1 MKQVTFLHFKC
12 TVLLCVILIF
22 STGCTRQDWLDL
34 VDIGRA
40 WAQAN
45 NILDENG
52 SPTGSTLT
60 RVVSSRIGIGEPIS
74 TGNETN
80 DALIDAGLVIKDFN
94 KAEKLSE
101 ESFNEHDISKIDEAI
116 KIRPQ
121 DYSYRNQRGALLFF
135 DDDPSAQAEFDKA
148 DELAQSMGRN
158 AYIRSLQSRRVALNN
173 EFEHFK
179 FLHDERIISEKR
191 YKDLSQRYKTKFRE
205 ITEDLYQLTNKPE
218 YNIEY

>member
-121 DYSYRNQRGALLFF
+121 DYSYRNQRGALLFLTTIHQLRQNSIKLMNWPNLW
-135 DDDPSAQAEFDKA
+135 DV
-148 DELAQSMGRN
+148 MR
-158 AYIRSLQSRRVALNN
+158 
-173 EFEHFK
+173 
-179 FLHDERIISEKR
+179 ISEVCN
-191 YKDLSQRYKTKFRE
+191 RE
-205 ITEDLYQLTNKPE
+205 ELHLTTNLNISNFYTMSALYQRNVIKIFLKDTKQNSEK
-218 YNIEY
+218 